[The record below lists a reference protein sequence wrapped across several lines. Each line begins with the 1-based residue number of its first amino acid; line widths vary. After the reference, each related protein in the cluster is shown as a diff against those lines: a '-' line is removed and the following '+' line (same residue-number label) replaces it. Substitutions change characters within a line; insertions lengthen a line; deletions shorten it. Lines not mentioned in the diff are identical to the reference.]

1 MKSTNV
7 IKSFRAKRNISQ
19 EQVAKLLGITRQ
31 TYNSFEN
38 NLLKYDCIILFKL
51 LDILELND
59 METNEFFDVLKQDYM
74 SYINNDHDRQ

>member
-7 IKSFRAKRNISQ
+7 IKSFRTKRNINQ

-38 NLLKYDCIILFKL
+38 NILKYDCMLLFDL
-51 LDILELND
+51 LNILELND

-74 SYINNDHDRQ
+74 SYIGL

>member
-7 IKSFRAKRNISQ
+7 IKSFRTKRNINQ

-38 NLLKYDCIILFKL
+38 NILKYDCMLLFNL
-51 LDILELND
+51 LNILELND
-59 METNEFFDVLKQDYM
+59 METTEFFDVLKQDYM
-74 SYINNDHDRQ
+74 SYTRL